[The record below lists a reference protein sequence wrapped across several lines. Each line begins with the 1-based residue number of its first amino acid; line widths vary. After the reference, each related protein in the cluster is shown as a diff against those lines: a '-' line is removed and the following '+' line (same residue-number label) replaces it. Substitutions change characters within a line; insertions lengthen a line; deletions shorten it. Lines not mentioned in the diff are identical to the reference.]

1 MAIKNINE
9 IRSDNYVKYDQQ
21 FVRDTLDALA
31 NSGQRFGVPGEGL
44 IKNELS
50 VKDIFPEIKLN
61 NTVDNISCSYLQC
74 NVKFDINNENKPNI
88 YFEVNNIY
96 KQSVDNASKWT
107 SYKVSYCNSNPV
119 NDYTTINKAIYKI
132 DYGVTAPDEIINKKY
147 YDYTSSDNLGIS
159 ISYDDSPNWNYKYNY
174 NIKYS
179 DTISYVSECIDNDP
193 YVIQST
199 YVIDNNSSK
208 VAYMFTLV
216 GTEKVESTNYL
227 KYIIDKSTD
236 YFLLNHTGTSTIIDT
251 SNINNINNKK
261 LTTSEKQLV
270 SEFINHIFTETYYKN
285 NLVDTYLSYV
295 STNTLKNL
303 PFEMFFNF
311 ILRIGTE
318 YYNERLKLNKNGKT
332 NDIIT
337 FTCYLNSDYSFNV
350 IRSYKENSII
360 YNTDDITVEYCK
372 GEIEKTIEEHILDG
386 SKYTEANKYILV
398 DWRNDKKQSE
408 RKADAYDKYAIY
420 NIINDI
426 DYKGNVNLF
435 YPIKVINTLT
445 MPYLSEDN
453 YWCINGFQT
462 GIKAT
467 GKDAV
472 QPSTIIIEDLKGS
485 KTPEIISYLYNE
497 KLNDVNKEYIT
508 NEKVNISIPTVLDN
522 LQKETCE
529 IETPIL
535 NLNNLKNEPELE
547 EFVKVS
553 MLISI
558 KQLNDSKESTNA
570 GNNDSI
576 SIISENGKIKL
587 DEIIPGGFIMTFWVY
602 DENKD
607 KFVCVSDSNGV
618 ALDIG
623 KLANLNKVIKN
634 SLNNINEE
642 PDRFYHSQ
650 LVFDTI
656 DKEFKQIQQHRKKD
670 LLWID
675 AEQKYTELN
684 NTDIYPLIY
693 NTLSYI
699 RTNKDEAHGQG
710 LLLIKSENSD
720 EYRNDTILN
729 VGFFNKIET
738 DLSNNKIID
747 FSMGLTGDYAT
758 SFMNY
763 NSKENTSYNL
773 TPVGVQEYYDTSNAN
788 TTGTSVTYTNDYIP
802 DGIYGTT
809 DSNTSY
815 NALYTPILDLGSILV
830 NNDNFINRVGIL
842 TFGKPTKGNAY
853 TYYSYIGTSYNNDN
867 KHHFVLGTST
877 RNVNINRHVID
888 PSRTNNFFEQS
899 DIDIN
904 FERINLNSHELYGNA
919 DFNYWKREILTQLRN
934 DDTLCTATILIP
946 LNENTISKE
955 EPSHSNDGNNWNDS
969 TGKNLETF
977 DSAFIGYIK
986 QNSFNDTPYIS
997 DYYTNAYITYVLSVE
1012 RIINNYISGCYLD
1025 NIFSENQYKSFIE
1038 CNIDWFDSSS
1048 VKLLPL
1054 NVFFYHEH
1062 GKDKPS
1068 IMNIN
1073 LTTDIY

>member
-44 IKNELS
+44 IKSELN
-50 VKDIFPEIKLN
+50 VNDIFPDIKIN

-74 NVKFDINNENKPNI
+74 NVGFSNINNGNTPEI
-88 YFEVNNIY
+88 HFIVDNIY
-96 KQSVDNASKWT
+96 KQNVDNASNWKIKNVLDCT
-107 SYKVSYCNSNPV
+107 FNPCEDV
-119 NDYTTINKAIYKI
+119 KTINKEKNPKYEIN
-132 DYGVTAPDEIINKKY
+132 YGVTTYNDIINKKY
-147 YDYTSSDNLGIS
+147 YDYTSDDKLGI
-159 ISYDDSPNWNYKYNY
+159 IVSYTDSTNNYIYKYDV
-174 NIKYS
+174 KYS
-179 DTISYVSECIDNDP
+179 DTISYVSECIDNEP
-193 YVIQST
+193 YVIQHVD
-199 YVIDNNSSK
+199 VIDNGNTSNKGNISYTFK
-208 VAYMFTLV
+208 FVDTVTIDKTSYI
-216 GTEKVESTNYL
+216 
-227 KYIIDKSTD
+227 KYIINNTTD
-236 YFLLNHTGTSTIIDT
+236 YFLFNHTGISNTID
-251 SNINNINNKK
+251 
-261 LTTSEKQLV
+261 V
-270 SEFINHIFTETYYKN
+270 SHVTDNELKIFILSLLERVFTEIYYEKDLVGAYVDYMSEHFVKN
-285 NLVDTYLSYV
+285 ISFD
-295 STNTLKNL
+295 
-303 PFEMFFNF
+303 MFFNF
-311 ILRIGTE
+311 VLGLATE
-318 YYNERLKLNKNGKT
+318 YYNERLKLNKDGKT
-332 NDIIT
+332 DTNIT

-398 DWRNDKKQSE
+398 DWRNDKTQSE

-426 DYKGNVNLF
+426 DYKGNVNVF
-435 YPIKVINTLT
+435 YPSKVINTLT

-485 KTPEIISYLYNE
+485 KTPEILSYLYNE

-535 NLNNLKNEPELE
+535 NLNNLKNEQELE

-558 KQLNDSKESTNA
+558 KQLDDSKESTNTC
-570 GNNDSI
+570 NNDST

-607 KFVCVSDSNGV
+607 KFVCVSDGNGV

-656 DKEFKQIQQHRKKD
+656 NKEFKQIQQHKKKD
-670 LLWID
+670 LLWNETD
-675 AEQKYTELN
+675 KTYVELN
-684 NTDIYPLIY
+684 NADIYPLIY

-699 RTNKDEAHGQG
+699 RTSPAEANGQG
-710 LLLIKSENSD
+710 LLAIKSSLEGD
-720 EYRNDTILN
+720 DYKNDTILN
-729 VGFFNKIET
+729 VGFFNKLET

-747 FSMGLTGDYAT
+747 FSMGLTDDYVT

-763 NSKENTSYNL
+763 LNKENTSYNM
-773 TPVGVQEYYDTSNAN
+773 TPVGVQAYYDTTNTK

-802 DGIYGTT
+802 NGIYGE
-809 DSNTSY
+809 SGGKKNSY

-842 TFGKPTKGNAY
+842 SFGRPVNGNAY
-853 TYYSYIGTSYNNDN
+853 TYYSYIGTTYNNDN
-867 KHHFVLGTST
+867 KNHFVLGTST

-888 PSRTNNFFEQS
+888 PSRTNNFLEQS

-904 FERINLNSHELYGNA
+904 FTRIHLNSWISYNKSYLNFY
-919 DFNYWKREILTQLRN
+919 DSEILTKLN
-934 DDTLCTATILIP
+934 DENNIFCATVFVKL
-946 LNENTISKE
+946 
-955 EPSHSNDGNNWNDS
+955 DS
-969 TGKNLETF
+969 TTIAK
-977 DSAFIGYIK
+977 DSSTLGDVTTKGQYIGYIK
-986 QNSFNDTPYIS
+986 QNKFNDTPYIS
-997 DYYTNAYITYVLSVE
+997 DYENNNYITY
-1012 RIINNYISGCYLD
+1012 IISCGKCVTNYLTAYND
-1025 NIFSENQYKSFIE
+1025 DVVNDFIE

-1054 NVFFYHEH
+1054 NVMFYVDSTKEIPYV
-1062 GKDKPS
+1062 KK
-1068 IMNIN
+1068 IN

>member
-44 IKNELS
+44 IKSELN
-50 VKDIFPEIKLN
+50 VKDIFPDIKLN

-74 NVKFDINNENKPNI
+74 NVNFDIKNIVEDSTNKI

-96 KQSVDNASKWT
+96 KQSVDNASKWN
-107 SYKVSYCNSNPV
+107 SKKVSYCNSNPV

-132 DYGVTAPDEIINKKY
+132 DYGVTTPDEIINKKY
-147 YDYTSSDNLGIS
+147 YDYTSDDNLGIS

-179 DTISYVSECIDNDP
+179 DTISYVSECIDNEP

-199 YVIDNNSSK
+199 YVIDNNTSK
-208 VAYMFTLV
+208 VAYTFTLV
-216 GTEKVESTNYL
+216 GTEKVESTSYL

-236 YFLLNHTGTSTIIDT
+236 YFLLNHTGTSTTIDT
-251 SNINNINNKK
+251 SHINDNGKLTKDAKK
-261 LTTSEKQLV
+261 LSA
-270 SEFINHIFTETYYKN
+270 EFIEHILTETYYEN

-295 STNTLKNL
+295 SANTVQNL
-303 PFEMFFNF
+303 PFDMFFNF
-311 ILRIGTE
+311 VLRLATE
-318 YYNERLKLNKNGKT
+318 YYNERLKIYKDDKT
-332 NDIIT
+332 DTNIT

-350 IRSYKENSII
+350 IRSYKEKSII

-398 DWRNDKKQSE
+398 DWRDNKDKSE

-426 DYKGNVNLF
+426 DYKGNVNVF
-435 YPIKVINTLT
+435 YPSKVINTLT

-453 YWCINGFQT
+453 YWCVNGFQT

-472 QPSTIIIEDLKGS
+472 QPSTIIIEDLKGN
-485 KTPEIISYLYNE
+485 KTPEILSYLYNE
-497 KLNDVNKEYIT
+497 KLNDVNKKYII

-535 NLNNLKNEPELE
+535 NLENLKNKPGLE

-558 KQLNDSKESTNA
+558 KQLDDSKESTNT
-570 GNNDSI
+570 GNNDST

-607 KFVCVSDSNGV
+607 KFVCVSDGNGV

-656 DKEFKQIQQHRKKD
+656 NNEFKQIQQHKKKD
-670 LLWID
+670 LLWNETD
-675 AEQKYTELN
+675 KTYVELN
-684 NTDIYPLIY
+684 NADIYPLIY

-699 RTNKDEAHGQG
+699 RTSTAEANGQG
-710 LLLIKSENSD
+710 LLPIKSSLESD
-720 EYRNDTILN
+720 DYKNDTILN
-729 VGFFNKIET
+729 VGFFNKLET

-747 FSMGLTGDYAT
+747 FSMGLTDDYVT

-763 NSKENTSYNL
+763 LNKENTSYNM
-773 TPVGVQEYYDTSNAN
+773 TPVGIQAYYDTTNTK

-802 DGIYGTT
+802 NGIYGE
-809 DSNTSY
+809 SGGKKNSY
-815 NALYTPILDLGSILV
+815 NALYTPILDLSSILV

-842 TFGKPTKGNAY
+842 SFDRPINGNAY
-853 TYYSYIGTSYNNDN
+853 TYYSYIGTTYNNDN
-867 KHHFVLGTST
+867 KNHFVLGTST
-877 RNVNINRHVID
+877 RNVNLNRHVID
-888 PSRTNNFFEQS
+888 PSRTNNFLEQS

-904 FERINLNSHELYGNA
+904 FTRIHLNSLISYNKSYLNFY
-919 DFNYWKREILTQLRN
+919 DSEILTKLN
-934 DDTLCTATILIP
+934 DENNIFCATVFVKL
-946 LNENTISKE
+946 
-955 EPSHSNDGNNWNDS
+955 DS
-969 TGKNLETF
+969 TTIAK
-977 DSAFIGYIK
+977 DSSTLGDVTTKGQYIGYIK
-986 QNSFNDTPYIS
+986 QNKFNDTPYIS
-997 DYYTNAYITYVLSVE
+997 DYENNNYITY
-1012 RIINNYISGCYLD
+1012 IISCGRCVTNYLTACND
-1025 NIFSENQYKSFIE
+1025 DVVNDFIE

-1054 NVFFYHEH
+1054 NVMFYVDST
-1062 GKDKPS
+1062 KDIPCVKK
-1068 IMNIN
+1068 IN